1 MKVLIIAMPGCGN
14 LGDDLISEILQ
25 KCIVNRYPD
34 VQLGILCGDSSSFKN
49 EKTAELLYYP
59 RNIPGLF
66 YKRAKKIKN
75 FARTSDLIF
84 VGGGGLFQDT
94 HNYFTIH
101 SYLHWLF
108 YAHCPVYCVG
118 MGVGP
123 IKHKT
128 NIKYL
133 LNLLNREGIY
143 IQLRDLQSY
152 QFLDKL
158 GMSNIELSCDI
169 VEGSLLPLKKTSTKK
184 IVLGCSIREWSDL
197 NIEHV
202 INFLNT
208 IIEKK
213 KVEMVKFFAFEHKK
227 ETQNEFLYLKQIADR
242 LSTKTIVYA
251 YGKDDR
257 FLEELCGVTY
267 AIASRYHANIIWQK
281 LGVPVLPIPYAPKV
295 YSLYSK
301 SGIELKPFDSQDFCC
316 RFVSINLEEVYKLP
330 MIDFSKSISFTKIER
345 MFEFIYHL
353 VYLFCSIIKS
363 LFNRIKL

>member
-1 MKVLIIAMPGCGN
+1 MKILIIAMPGCGN

-34 VQLGILCGDSSSFKN
+34 AQLGILCGDSSSFN
-49 EKTAELLYYP
+49 YETSAELLYYP

-66 YKRAKKIKN
+66 YNRSKRIKE
-75 FARTSDLIF
+75 FASTSNLVF

-123 IKHKT
+123 ITHNT

-133 LNLLNREGIY
+133 HNLLNREGVN

-152 QFLDKL
+152 QFLNKL

-169 VEGSLLPLKKTSTKK
+169 VEGSLLPLKQLSTKK
-184 IVLGCSIREWSDL
+184 VVMGCSIREWTDL
-197 NIEHV
+197 NFEHL
-202 INFLNT
+202 INFLNE

-213 KVEMVKFFAFEHKK
+213 KVEIVKFFAFEHKE
-227 ETQNEFLYLKQIADR
+227 ETQIEFLYLKQIASR
-242 LSTKTIVYA
+242 LSTNTIVYA
-251 YGKDDR
+251 YGKDDC
-257 FLEELCGVTY
+257 FLEELCGVTF

-301 SGIELKPFDSQDFCC
+301 SGIDLKPFDSQDFCHS
-316 RFVSINLEEVYKLP
+316 FVSINLEETYNLP
-330 MIDFSKSISFTKIER
+330 MIDFSRSISFTKAEKTL
-345 MFEFIYHL
+345 EFVYHL
-353 VYLFCSIIKS
+353 VYLFCSVIKS
-363 LFNRIKL
+363 LLNRMRL